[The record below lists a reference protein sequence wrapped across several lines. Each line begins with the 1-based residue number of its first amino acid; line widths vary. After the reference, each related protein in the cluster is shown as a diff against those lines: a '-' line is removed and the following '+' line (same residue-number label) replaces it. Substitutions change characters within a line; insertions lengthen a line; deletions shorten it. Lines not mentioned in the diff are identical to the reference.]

1 MASVKVPSMMP
12 RRTFLSSALAAA
24 AAAPGHTS
32 RAVEGP
38 LRVAVIGHTGRG
50 NYGHGIDT
58 VWLHLPETKIV
69 AVSDPDEKG
78 RTDAL
83 KRLQTTEGFA
93 DYRPMLQKVRPDLVA
108 VCPRHVDQHRD
119 MVLAA
124 VAAGAKGIYIEKP
137 LCRTLEEA
145 DEIVTACAKAKTKLA
160 VAHRNRYH
168 PVMPVVAQMVADGA
182 IGRFLEMR
190 ARGKEDS
197 RGGSLDLWVLGSH
210 LMNLMHFFGGTPLAC
225 SATVLQNGRPV
236 TKADLKEGDEGVG
249 PLAGNEVHTRFEMQQ
264 GPPGFFDSIQGAGNA
279 SAGFGLQLIG
289 TEGIIDVR
297 TDKEPAAQWLAGSPF
312 RPSPEPR
319 AWVPITSGGPDKP
332 EPLTDIRTLVAAHVL
347 PGRDLLAAIRDDR
360 PALCS
365 AEDGRMTLE
374 MIMAVFES
382 HRLGGARVTLP
393 LQNRLNPMGL
403 LS

>member
-1 MASVKVPSMMP
+1 MP
-12 RRTFLSSALAAA
+12 RRTFLSSALAVA
-24 AAAPGHTS
+24 AAAPGLTS
-32 RAVEGP
+32 RAGGGP

-78 RTDAL
+78 RADAL
-83 KRLQTTEGFA
+83 KRLQTTEGYA
-93 DYRPMLQKVRPDLVA
+93 DYRGMLEKVRPDLVA

-119 MVLAA
+119 MVLTA

-137 LCRTLEEA
+137 FCRTLEEA
-145 DEIVTACAKAKTKLA
+145 DEIVTACAKTKTKLA

-168 PVMPVVAQMVADGA
+168 PVMPVVAKMVADGA
-182 IGRFLEMR
+182 IGRFLELR

-236 TKADLKEGDEGVG
+236 TKAEVKEGDEGVG
-249 PLAGNEVHTRFEMQQ
+249 PLAGNEVHARFEMQQ
-264 GPPGFFDSIQGAGNA
+264 GLPGFFDSIQGAGTS

-319 AWVPITSGGPDKP
+319 AWVPITSGGPGKP
-332 EPLTDIRTLVAAHVL
+332 EPLADIRTLVAAHVL

-365 AEDGRMTLE
+365 AEDGRITLE

-393 LQNRLNPMGL
+393 LQNRLNPLGL

>member
-1 MASVKVPSMMP
+1 MMP
-12 RRTFLSSALAAA
+12 RRTFLSSALAVA
-24 AAAPGHTS
+24 AAAPGLTS
-32 RAVEGP
+32 RAGGGP

-78 RTDAL
+78 RADAL
-83 KRLQTTEGFA
+83 KRLQTTEGYA
-93 DYRPMLQKVRPDLVA
+93 DYRGMLEKVRPDLVA

-119 MVLAA
+119 MVLTA

-137 LCRTLEEA
+137 FCRTLEEA
-145 DEIVTACAKAKTKLA
+145 DEIVTACAKTKTKLA

-168 PVMPVVAQMVADGA
+168 PVMPVVAKMVADGA
-182 IGRFLEMR
+182 IGRFLELR

-236 TKADLKEGDEGVG
+236 TKAEVKEGDEGVG
-249 PLAGNEVHTRFEMQQ
+249 PLAGNEVHARFEMQQ
-264 GPPGFFDSIQGAGNA
+264 GLPGFFDSIQGGGTS

-312 RPSPEPR
+312 RPTPEPR
-319 AWVPITSGGPDKP
+319 AWVPITSGGPGKP
-332 EPLTDIRTLVAAHVL
+332 EPLADIRTLVAAHVL

-365 AEDGRMTLE
+365 AEDGRITLE

-393 LQNRLNPMGL
+393 LQNRLNPLGL

>member
-1 MASVKVPSMMP
+1 MMP
-12 RRTFLSSALAAA
+12 RRTFLSSALAVA
-24 AAAPGHTS
+24 AAAPGLTS
-32 RAVEGP
+32 RAGGGP

-78 RTDAL
+78 RADAL
-83 KRLQTTEGFA
+83 KRLQTTEGYA
-93 DYRPMLQKVRPDLVA
+93 DYRGMLEKVRPDLVA

-119 MVLAA
+119 MVLTA

-137 LCRTLEEA
+137 FCRTLEEA
-145 DEIVTACAKAKTKLA
+145 DEIVTACAKTKTKLA

-168 PVMPVVAQMVADGA
+168 PVMPVVAKMVADGA
-182 IGRFLEMR
+182 IGRFFGT
-190 ARGKEDS
+190 ARPGQG
-197 RGGSLDLWVLGSH
+197 RLQGGSLDLWVLGSH

-236 TKADLKEGDEGVG
+236 TKAEVKEGDEGVG
-249 PLAGNEVHTRFEMQQ
+249 PLAGNEVHARFEMQQ
-264 GPPGFFDSIQGAGNA
+264 GLPGFFDSIQGAGTS

-319 AWVPITSGGPDKP
+319 AWVPITSGGPGKP
-332 EPLTDIRTLVAAHVL
+332 EPLADIRTLVAAHVL

-365 AEDGRMTLE
+365 AEDGRITLE

-393 LQNRLNPMGL
+393 LQNRLNPLGL

>member
-1 MASVKVPSMMP
+1 MMP
-12 RRTFLSSALAAA
+12 RRTFLSSALAVA
-24 AAAPGHTS
+24 AAAPGLTS
-32 RAVEGP
+32 RAGGGP

-78 RTDAL
+78 RADAL
-83 KRLQTTEGFA
+83 KRLQTTEGYA
-93 DYRPMLQKVRPDLVA
+93 DYRGMLEKVRPDLVA

-119 MVLAA
+119 MVLTA

-137 LCRTLEEA
+137 FCRTLEEA
-145 DEIVTACAKAKTKLA
+145 DEIVTACAKTKTKLA

-168 PVMPVVAQMVADGA
+168 PVMPVVAKMVADGA
-182 IGRFLEMR
+182 IGRFLELR

-236 TKADLKEGDEGVG
+236 TKAEVKEGDEGVG
-249 PLAGNEVHTRFEMQQ
+249 PLAGNEVHARFEMQQ
-264 GPPGFFDSIQGAGNA
+264 GLPGFFDSIQGAGTS

-319 AWVPITSGGPDKP
+319 AWVPITSGGPGKP
-332 EPLTDIRTLVAAHVL
+332 EPLADIRTLVAAHVL

-365 AEDGRMTLE
+365 AEDGRITLE

-393 LQNRLNPMGL
+393 LQNRLNPLGL